1 MSSQLPWLV
10 SLSPSPPF
18 TNISP
23 TESWSILSE
32 KREMETIRANL
43 CKLAWWGEVNHMV
56 RQSPRVQSPV
66 ITAMWVTGAGS
77 WLELTQSS
85 DLSTVHITASLQLLN
100 IKFFPGNTEPR
111 EWREWD
117 FLLHFVTEFVL
128 FLHSVQSLKSFDV
141 WYCVLLCWC
150 LICDSDDAG
159 VVCNYPKLN
168 PRRSPVTALIKWSPE
183 PMK

>member
-77 WLELTQSS
+77 SLELTQSS
-85 DLSTVHITASLQLLN
+85 DLSTVHITARLQLLN
-100 IKFFPGNTEPR
+100 INFFPGNTEPR

-128 FLHSVQSLKSFDV
+128 FLHSDQSLKSFDV
-141 WYCVLLCWC
+141 WYCVVPCLSCLMCWFVI
-150 LICDSDDAG
+150 LMKPEWSVIIPDG
-159 VVCNYPKLN
+159 T
-168 PRRSPVTALIKWSPE
+168 PVIALIKWSPE